1 MSKPMVAIIGKPN
14 VGKSTFFNYIVGQ
27 RLSIVE
33 DTPGVT
39 RDRIYADSNWR
50 GREFTLIDTGGIEPE
65 LDDVIHIGMR
75 QQAQMAINIA
85 DVIIFVTDIKQGIT
99 AQDQEIATML
109 RKSKKPIVL
118 VCNKSDNFG
127 EPDPTLYEFYNLGIG
142 EPYPVSSTNALGI
155 GDVLDAVYEHFPEKD
170 ENDEN
175 KEIINVAIIGKP
187 NVGKSS
193 FFNSATSSSVEMA
206 NYPFTT
212 IDANKAVAH
221 VISEC
226 PCKELNVTCNPRN
239 SICID
244 GKRLLP
250 VELIDVAGLVPGAH
264 EGKGLGNQFLDDLM
278 QAKVLIHVIDAS
290 GSTDAEGQSVE
301 AGSHDPLDDIEF
313 LEDEIVMWMYGIL
326 NRNWVRLVRK
336 IEAEKLDIAKV
347 IFDQL
352 SGTGITLE
360 DIIEAKRKVNPDYTK
375 WEKEDFMELIRN
387 ILHIAKPM
395 LIVANKADLPTA
407 EENIKR
413 MQEKYPYVIPA
424 SAESEIA
431 LVKAA
436 EAGLISYTP
445 GDSDFEILEKDKL
458 SDNQLKAL
466 EYIKVNILEKYGGTG
481 IQTALNEA
489 IFGLLNMIVVYPVQ
503 DEHKYTDQ
511 KGNVLPDGI
520 LVPKGAVPKEL
531 AYLVHSDIGDNF
543 MHAVDA
549 RKNMRIAADY
559 ELQDKDVISIVT
571 RG

>member
-1 MSKPMVAIIGKPN
+1 M
-14 VGKSTFFNYIVGQ
+14 
-27 RLSIVE
+27 
-33 DTPGVT
+33 
-39 RDRIYADSNWR
+39 
-50 GREFTLIDTGGIEPE
+50 
-65 LDDVIHIGMR
+65 
-75 QQAQMAINIA
+75 
-85 DVIIFVTDIKQGIT
+85 
-99 AQDQEIATML
+99 
-109 RKSKKPIVL
+109 
-118 VCNKSDNFG
+118 
-127 EPDPTLYEFYNLGIG
+127 
-142 EPYPVSSTNALGI
+142 
-155 GDVLDAVYEHFPEKD
+155 
-170 ENDEN
+170 
-175 KEIINVAIIGKP
+175 
-187 NVGKSS
+187 
-193 FFNSATSSSVEMA
+193 
-206 NYPFTT
+206 
-212 IDANKAVAH
+212 
-221 VISEC
+221 
-226 PCKELNVTCNPRN
+226 
-239 SICID
+239 
-244 GKRLLP
+244 P